1 MAARFPASNSH
12 PLLLFNPKI
21 VAFFVC
27 PGKNSALAEKAK
39 FPLPLSGIPDSWNP
53 KIGRYISQGSTRET
67 KEIDIDIDVRR
78 HYNCGGRSEIVVQ
91 SKDGGRTRAEA
102 EAVSAGGMSSAEAAV
117 LFFLVLFSLT
127 ESGPPRSSWLICF
140 TTSQLMVCLTKSPKD
155 LPSNT

>member
-1 MAARFPASNSH
+1 MAARVPASNSH

-91 SKDGGRTRAEA
+91 SKDG
-102 EAVSAGGMSSAEAAV
+102 AGLGQKLKLCPQEEC
-117 LFFLVLFSLT
+117 LLRKRQFCFFL
-127 ESGPPRSSWLICF
+127 CF
-140 TTSQLMVCLTKSPKD
+140 FH
-155 LPSNT
+155 